1 MAYVDPKL
9 RPRLESL
16 SPELRAAIL
25 ARNVPLHTL
34 RDLIGGRCCSKA
46 AGMKGRFCW
55 QCGTEEKS

>member
-25 ARNVPLHTL
+25 ARNVPLRTL
-34 RDLIGGRCCSKA
+34 GDLIGVL
-46 AGMKGRFCW
+46 AGIVAEAEGNP
-55 QCGTEEKS
+55 

>member
-25 ARNVPLHTL
+25 KNADETREYF
-34 RDLIGGRCCSKA
+34 K
-46 AGMKGRFCW
+46 
-55 QCGTEEKS
+55 

>member
-34 RDLIGGRCCSKA
+34 QDLIGVLEGIVAEAEGHS
-46 AGMKGRFCW
+46 
-55 QCGTEEKS
+55 